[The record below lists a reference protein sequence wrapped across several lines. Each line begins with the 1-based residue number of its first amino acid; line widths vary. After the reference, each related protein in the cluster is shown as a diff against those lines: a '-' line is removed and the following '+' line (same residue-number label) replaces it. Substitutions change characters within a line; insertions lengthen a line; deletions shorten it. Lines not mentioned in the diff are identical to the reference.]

1 MMKKEEQQQW
11 GLIEKAKIILLN
23 WSQCNNVHLFAV
35 HFVPMSDF
43 SLEVYVFYENDFDI
57 TQNQENGISDKV
69 EQIFL
74 KELNDLKYM
83 KHFNNNITFIF
94 DSNENV
100 INNYQGSYFLRLR

>member
-1 MMKKEEQQQW
+1 MKKEEQQW
-11 GLIEKAKIILLN
+11 GVIEKAKMILLN

-43 SLEVYVFYENDFDI
+43 SLEVYVFYKNDFDI
-57 TQNQENGISDKV
+57 TENQNNGISDIVK
-69 EQIFL
+69 QIFL
-74 KELNDLKYM
+74 KALNDLNYKRY
-83 KHFNNNITFIF
+83 FNSNITFIF